1 MLKLTAS
8 LMELHDENPFKVKSY
23 NNAVYGLERTDVT
36 LASLSNS
43 ELENLDGVGK
53 SMAAKISGIIATGE
67 LPELNRLLEITPA
80 GVLKMMDIKG
90 LGPKKLR
97 TIWKELLIESPETL
111 LEACENNS
119 ISKLK
124 GFGEKTQEAIRQ
136 ALLFT
141 KENEGK
147 VLFEE
152 AELYANALL
161 EAIRK
166 ASPDLLIEASGELR
180 RKMEIVE
187 TLQFVVG
194 TDHIAKTHEVISQ
207 IDILEKDK
215 KLSGPFAWRGRLVEA
230 NTKVEFLLSRKEE
243 FYSQLFIR
251 TGARQHLITVTGG
264 ELNLMQIAQSGNFES
279 EEAIYKK
286 AGLPYIEPELREGL
300 FEIDLALENKLPL
313 LVEYS
318 DMRGILHNHSTYSD
332 GKNTLRDMAIFC
344 REQGYEYLGIS
355 DHSQTA
361 FYANGMKP
369 ETVLKQHEEIDRLN
383 KELAPFKIFKGIESD
398 ILQDGS
404 LDYEDE
410 LLARFDFIVASI
422 HGNLKMSKEVATER
436 LIRAIQN
443 PYTTMLGHP
452 TGRLL
457 LRREGYPIDHKAVID
472 ACAQYGVIMEINA
485 NPWRLDLDW
494 RWVNYALEQGVM
506 ISINP
511 DAHETGGYRDM
522 YYGVCVGRKG
532 GLTKEKT
539 FNALS
544 LVEVEAH
551 FKERKRRIQS
561 SIG

>member
-194 TDHIAKTHEVISQ
+194 TDHLAKTHEVISQ

-544 LVEVEAH
+544 LAEVEAH